1 MSKHT
6 KSFTVSDLERA
17 LIAQGM
23 LPPSAQLHRIDM
35 HDDKCIVDI
44 LFEADDCVKK

>member
-6 KSFTVSDLERA
+6 RSYTTQDIEKA
-17 LIAQGM
+17 LIRQGM
-23 LPPSAQLHRIDM
+23 LPPSAQINRIDV
-35 HDDKCIVDI
+35 HDDRCTVDI